1 MALMMGTFVFTT
13 GSVWKEAFG
22 FALILLVLVAFIRR
36 NEPRFRIL
44 CMTTLM
50 VTPLV
55 HHLVAVIALLMVAFP
70 VVWGWFY
77 ALSKHSVRSRHWEDL
92 AMVVLPAIWLYVY
105 YKTVSLDSFE
115 TALSKM
121 GLLFII
127 VAFVVLSFVQIAV
140 LSIKN
145 HRTLTFA
152 AIPGIIVIV
161 LSVLDYYGYVFPY
174 TPTAP
179 QVYLM
184 LIFAFGVF
192 VSIAWYGTEFAME
205 SGHRYRAVQLGL
217 LLAPATVVAFSVLE
231 GFTIVSHKSIY
242 RSFDFVDIFIF
253 LGVGLAISSA
263 FSLRKRIYPILAAA
277 MIVFLVLSFP
287 FGYYSDQTLGVR
299 HDTQS
304 YEVDAVMWL
313 SHSQSRPQLLSD
325 ERIAYMGLAMA
336 GIPKDPGL
344 VGAISGEVLMS
355 HHWFFAFD
363 DSYLTSGVSDYP
375 RGLVIVPL
383 SNSTRM
389 VDASDVMYIG
399 GPHSDRVIILA
410 SSIIGRVIVLGPI
423 PYP

>member
-1 MALMMGTFVFTT
+1 
-13 GSVWKEAFG
+13 
-22 FALILLVLVAFIRR
+22 
-36 NEPRFRIL
+36 
-44 CMTTLM
+44 
-50 VTPLV
+50 
-55 HHLVAVIALLMVAFP
+55 
-70 VVWGWFY
+70 
-77 ALSKHSVRSRHWEDL
+77 
-92 AMVVLPAIWLYVY
+92 MVVLPAIWLYLY

-121 GLLFII
+121 GLLFVIG
-127 VAFVVLSFVQIAV
+127 AFVVLSFVQIAV

-145 HRTLTFA
+145 HRKRTFA

-161 LSVLDYYGYVFPY
+161 LSVLDYFGYVFPY

-179 QVYLM
+179 HVYLV

-192 VSIAWYGTEFAME
+192 VSIAWYGTEFTME

-217 LLAPATVVAFSVLE
+217 LLAPATVVAFGALE
-231 GFTIVSHKSIY
+231 GFTIISHKSIY
-242 RSFDFVDIFIF
+242 RSFDLVDIFIF
-253 LGVGLAISSA
+253 LGVGVAISSA

-313 SHSQSRPQLLSD
+313 SHSQSRPQLISD

-344 VGAISGEVLMS
+344 VGVISGDVLTS
-355 HHWFFAFD
+355 HHWFIAFD

-375 RGLVIVPL
+375 RGLVIIPL

-389 VDASDVMYIG
+389 IDASDVMYIG
-399 GPHSDRVIILA
+399 GPQSDRVIILA
-410 SSIIGRVIVLGPI
+410 SSIIGHVTVLGPI